1 MNVAEESSSSVPR
14 PGSVGGAMSPR
25 HTSGAPA
32 RSRGKGG
39 NGRRPTR
46 KEPVGDARTVAWK
59 ALCRIDHEGAYANL
73 LVPRL
78 LDDAGLSDRD
88 ANFVSELVYGTVRM
102 RRACDYLV
110 DRFCVREPD
119 PEIRSLLRLGA
130 YQLHHLGTP
139 AHAAVGETVELAPK
153 GARGFVNAVLRK
165 VSTAPVR
172 WPDEATR
179 LSYPDWIVDRLR
191 HELGDDDAFAALA
204 QMNEP
209 PERTE
214 RADGYTQ
221 DRASTWVADAVGVS
235 PGMRVVDLCAA
246 PGGKATA
253 MAAGGATVIAADLQP
268 HRAALVAQ
276 NARRLGSRVPVIV
289 ADACQPP
296 LRPGVFDRVLLD
308 APCSGLGSLRRR
320 PDARWRITSGDVDRL
335 AVLQRT
341 MLHAASTLVD
351 VGGVLVY
358 SVCTLT
364 AAESIDLG
372 RPGPSFVPVAPPGA
386 PWRPYGDG
394 ARLLPHDAGTDGMIL
409 LAWRRTGD

>member
-1 MNVAEESSSSVPR
+1 MA
-14 PGSVGGAMSPR
+14 
-25 HTSGAPA
+25 
-32 RSRGKGG
+32 
-39 NGRRPTR
+39 
-46 KEPVGDARTVAWK
+46 DARAVAWN
-59 ALCRIDHEGAYANL
+59 ALCRIDHDGAYANL
-73 LVPRL
+73 LVPHM

-139 AHAAVGETVELAPK
+139 AHAAVSETVELAPK

-172 WPDEATR
+172 WPDDATR
-179 LSYPDWIVDRLR
+179 LSYPDWIVDRFR
-191 HELGDDDAFAALA
+191 RELGDDDALASLA
-204 QMNEP
+204 QMNEA
-209 PERTE
+209 PERTA

-221 DRASTWVADAVGVS
+221 DLASTWVADAVGVL

-253 MAAGGATVIAADLQP
+253 MASGGATVIACDLQP
-268 HRAALVAQ
+268 HRAALVAT

-289 ADACQPP
+289 ADACRPP
-296 LRPGVFDRVLLD
+296 LRPGSFDRVLLD

-320 PDARWRITSGDVDRL
+320 PDARWRITADDVDRL
-335 AVLQRT
+335 AGLQEA
-341 MLHAASTLVD
+341 MLEAASMLVD
-351 VGGVLVY
+351 IDGVLVY

-364 AAESIDLG
+364 SAESLDLG
-372 RPGPSFVPVAPPGA
+372 SPGSSFVPVDPPSA

-394 ARLLPHDAGTDGMIL
+394 ARLLPHDAGTDGMTL
-409 LAWRRTGD
+409 LAWRRTGL